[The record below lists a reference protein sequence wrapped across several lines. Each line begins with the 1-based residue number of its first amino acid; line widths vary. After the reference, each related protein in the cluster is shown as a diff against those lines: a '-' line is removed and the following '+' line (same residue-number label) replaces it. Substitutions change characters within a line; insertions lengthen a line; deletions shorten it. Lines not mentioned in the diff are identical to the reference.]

1 MVSFMKN
8 ADAFSSNTKIL
19 TPLKTLKELLRFVIP
34 KGNKEMPFRIFLAFI
49 FLILATIVTVYTP
62 FLYGKAVDLV
72 SEGKQVNLNLL
83 WFVIG
88 SYALARLGQ
97 VFFDEAKEFVF
108 ARVAQKAVRGAAL
121 KAFQHLHSLSL
132 SFHLN
137 RQTGGLTRAIDR
149 GSKGIEFLLR
159 FAAFEIVPVLVELIA
174 VGIVLWATFGLA
186 YAAVTVTTVII
197 YIIYTIKVTE
207 WRIGIRRKMNLAD
220 ENASTKAIDSLLNF
234 ETVKYFNSE
243 KIEADRFDN
252 AMKSYED
259 SAVKARASLSVVN
272 IGQGA
277 IIAIGL
283 FLIMG
288 MAGEDIASE
297 KMSIGDFVV
306 VNTFLLQLYL
316 PLNFLGFVY
325 REIRQSLLD
334 IGRMFALV
342 DEMPDIVDKENAYDL
357 DVHSGKI
364 EFKNIK
370 FSFGNRVILKNLS
383 FVVNPGHKV
392 AIVGPTGAGKS
403 TISKLLFRF
412 YDPSSGIISID
423 NQNIKDVTQ
432 SSLRSNIGVVPQDT
446 VLFNDTI
453 KYNIAYSKPG
463 ASIEEINNAAKL
475 SSIDRFIANLEI
487 GYDTIVG
494 ERGLKLSGGEKQRVA
509 IARALLKNP
518 KIFIFDEAT
527 SALDSK
533 TEKSIEKSLKK
544 LSNKNT
550 TLVIAHRLS
559 TIIDAD
565 KIIVLENGIIAEQG
579 SHKELIKKNG
589 LYAEMWLRQ
598 QEQLN

>member
-1 MVSFMKN
+1 MKN
-8 ADAFSSNTKIL
+8 AEAFSSNDMVL
-19 TPLKTLKELLRFVIP
+19 TPLRTLKELLRFVIP
-34 KGNKEMPFRIFLAFI
+34 KGNREMPIRITLALIFLSM
-49 FLILATIVTVYTP
+49 ATIVTIYTP

-72 SEGKQVNLNLL
+72 SEGKSVNLNLL

-121 KAFQHLHSLSL
+121 KAFKHMHSLSL
-132 SFHLN
+132 TFHLN

-149 GSKGIEFLLR
+149 GAKGIEFLLR
-159 FAAFEIVPVLVELIA
+159 FTVFEIAPVLVELIA
-174 VGIVLWATFGLA
+174 VGIVLWVTFGIM
-186 YAAVTVTTVII
+186 YAFVTVTTVII

-207 WRIGIRRKMNLAD
+207 WRMAIRRKMNIAD
-220 ENASTKAIDSLLNF
+220 ENASTKAVDSLLNF
-234 ETVKYFNSE
+234 ETVKYFNAE
-243 KIEADRFDN
+243 EIEAQRFDS
-252 AMKSYED
+252 AMKLYED
-259 SAVKARASLSVVN
+259 SAVKARASLSIVN
-272 IGQGA
+272 IGQGG

-288 MAGEDIASE
+288 MAGNDIANE

-342 DEMPDIVDKENAYDL
+342 DQKPDISDKKNAFDL
-357 DVHSGKI
+357 KVHSGKI
-364 EFKNIK
+364 EFKNVN
-370 FSFGNRVILKNLS
+370 FSFGKRAILKNLS
-383 FVVNPGHKV
+383 FVVNPGSKV

-412 YDPSSGIISID
+412 YDPSSGNIFID
-423 NQNIKDVTQ
+423 CQCLRDITQ
-432 SSLRSNIGVVPQDT
+432 SSLRSSIGVVPQDT
-446 VLFNDTI
+446 VMFNDTI
-453 KYNIAYSKPG
+453 KYNLSYSKPG
-463 ASIEEINNAAKL
+463 SSLNEINKVAKL
-475 SSIDRFIANLEI
+475 ASIDRFISNLEL
-487 GYDTIVG
+487 GYETIVG

-527 SALDSK
+527 SALDTK
-533 TEKSIEKSLKK
+533 TEKSIERSLKK
-544 LSNKNT
+544 LSDKNT

-559 TIIDAD
+559 TIIDSD
-565 KIIVLENGIIAEQG
+565 KIIVLESGKIVEEGTHKDLIIR
-579 SHKELIKKNG
+579 NG
-589 LYAEMWLRQ
+589 LYAEMWMRQ
-598 QEQLN
+598 QEQGD

>member
-1 MVSFMKN
+1 MKN

-207 WRIGIRRKMNLAD
+207 WRIAIRRKMNLAD

-357 DVHSGKI
+357 DVHSAKI

-463 ASIEEINNAAKL
+463 ASIGEINNAAKL

-544 LSNKNT
+544 LSNKNS

>member
-1 MVSFMKN
+1 MKN

-49 FLILATIVTVYTP
+49 FLFLATIVTVYTP

-72 SEGKQVNLNLL
+72 SEGKEVNLNLL

-342 DEMPDIVDKENAYDL
+342 DEMPDIVDKENACDL

-453 KYNIAYSKPG
+453 KYNIAYSKPR

>member
-1 MVSFMKN
+1 
-8 ADAFSSNTKIL
+8 
-19 TPLKTLKELLRFVIP
+19 
-34 KGNKEMPFRIFLAFI
+34 
-49 FLILATIVTVYTP
+49 
-62 FLYGKAVDLV
+62 
-72 SEGKQVNLNLL
+72 
-83 WFVIG
+83 
-88 SYALARLGQ
+88 
-97 VFFDEAKEFVF
+97 
-108 ARVAQKAVRGAAL
+108 
-121 KAFQHLHSLSL
+121 
-132 SFHLN
+132 
-137 RQTGGLTRAIDR
+137 
-149 GSKGIEFLLR
+149 
-159 FAAFEIVPVLVELIA
+159 
-174 VGIVLWATFGLA
+174 
-186 YAAVTVTTVII
+186 
-197 YIIYTIKVTE
+197 
-207 WRIGIRRKMNLAD
+207 
-220 ENASTKAIDSLLNF
+220 
-234 ETVKYFNSE
+234 
-243 KIEADRFDN
+243 
-252 AMKSYED
+252 
-259 SAVKARASLSVVN
+259 
-272 IGQGA
+272 
-277 IIAIGL
+277 
-283 FLIMG
+283 
-288 MAGEDIASE
+288 
-297 KMSIGDFVV
+297 MSIGDFVV

-342 DEMPDIVDKENAYDL
+342 DEMPDIVDKQNAYDL

-370 FSFGNRVILKNLS
+370 FSFGNRVILKNLN

-412 YDPSSGIISID
+412 YDPSSGAISID
-423 NQNIKDVTQ
+423 NQNIKNVTQ

-453 KYNIAYSKPG
+453 KYNISYSKPG
-463 ASIEEINNAAKL
+463 ASIEEINKAAKL

-565 KIIVLENGIIAEQG
+565 KIIVLENGTIAEQG

-589 LYAEMWLRQ
+589 LYAEMWMRQ
-598 QEQLN
+598 QEQLT

>member
-1 MVSFMKN
+1 MKN
-8 ADAFSSNTKIL
+8 AEAFSSNSKVL

-34 KGNKEMPFRIFLAFI
+34 KGNREMPFRICLAFI
-49 FLILATIVTVYTP
+49 FLFLATLVTVYTP

-132 SFHLN
+132 AFHLN

-174 VGIVLWATFGLA
+174 VGIVLWVTFGLL
-186 YAAVTVTTVII
+186 YALVTVTTVII

-207 WRIGIRRKMNLAD
+207 WRIGIRRQMNIAD

-342 DEMPDIVDKENAYDL
+342 DEMPDIVDKQNAYDL

-370 FSFGNRVILKNLS
+370 FSFGNRVILKNLN

-412 YDPSSGIISID
+412 YDPSSGAISID
-423 NQNIKDVTQ
+423 NQNIKNVTQ

-453 KYNIAYSKPG
+453 KYNISYSKPG
-463 ASIEEINNAAKL
+463 ASIEEINKAAKL

-533 TEKSIEKSLKK
+533 TEKSIERSLKK

-565 KIIVLENGIIAEQG
+565 KIIVLENGTIAEQG

-589 LYAEMWLRQ
+589 LYAEMWMRQ
-598 QEQLN
+598 QEQLT

>member
-1 MVSFMKN
+1 MKN

-207 WRIGIRRKMNLAD
+207 WRIAIRRKMNLAD

-357 DVHSGKI
+357 DVHSGNI

-383 FVVNPGHKV
+383 FVVNSGHKV

-412 YDPSSGIISID
+412 YDPSSGVISID

-463 ASIEEINNAAKL
+463 ASIGEINNAAKL

-544 LSNKNT
+544 LSNKNS

>member
-1 MVSFMKN
+1 MKN
-8 ADAFSSNTKIL
+8 AEAFSSNSKIL

-34 KGNKEMPFRIFLAFI
+34 KGNREMPFRICLAFI
-49 FLILATIVTVYTP
+49 FLFLATLVTVYTP

-132 SFHLN
+132 AFHLN

-174 VGIVLWATFGLA
+174 VGIVLWVTFGLL
-186 YAAVTVTTVII
+186 YALVTVTTVII

-207 WRIGIRRKMNLAD
+207 WRIGIRRQMNIAD

-412 YDPSSGIISID
+412 YDPSSGSISID
-423 NQNIKDVTQ
+423 NQNIKNVTQ

-453 KYNIAYSKPG
+453 KYNISYSKPG
-463 ASIEEINNAAKL
+463 ASIEEINKAAKL

-565 KIIVLENGIIAEQG
+565 KIIVLENGTIAEQG

-589 LYAEMWLRQ
+589 LYAEMWMRQ
-598 QEQLN
+598 QEQLT

>member
-1 MVSFMKN
+1 MKN

-72 SEGKQVNLNLL
+72 SEGKEVNLNLL

-207 WRIGIRRKMNLAD
+207 WRIAIRRKMNLAD

-357 DVHSGKI
+357 DVHSGNI
-364 EFKNIK
+364 EFKNVK

-412 YDPSSGIISID
+412 YDPSSGVISVD

>member
-1 MVSFMKN
+1 MKN

-207 WRIGIRRKMNLAD
+207 WRIAIRRKMNLAD

-342 DEMPDIVDKENAYDL
+342 DEMPDIVDKQNAYDL

-370 FSFGNRVILKNLS
+370 FSFGNRVILKNIS

-412 YDPSSGIISID
+412 YDPSSGTISID

-453 KYNIAYSKPG
+453 KYNISYSKPE
-463 ASIEEINNAAKL
+463 ASIEEINKAAKL
-475 SSIDRFIANLEI
+475 SSIDRFIDNLEI

>member
-1 MVSFMKN
+1 MKN

-49 FLILATIVTVYTP
+49 FLFLATIVTVYTP

-72 SEGKQVNLNLL
+72 SEGKEVNLNLL

-186 YAAVTVTTVII
+186 YAAVTVATVII

-364 EFKNIK
+364 EFRNIK

-412 YDPSSGIISID
+412 YDPSSGVISID

-453 KYNIAYSKPG
+453 KYNIAYSKPE
-463 ASIEEINNAAKL
+463 ASIEEINNAVKL

-598 QEQLN
+598 QEKLN

>member
-1 MVSFMKN
+1 MN
-8 ADAFSSNTKIL
+8 DAEAFSSSPKIL
-19 TPLKTLKELLRFVIP
+19 TPLRTLKELLRFVIP
-34 KGNKEMPFRIFLAFI
+34 KGNKEMPFRICLAFV
-49 FLILATIVTVYTP
+49 FLFLATIVTVYTP

-88 SYALARLGQ
+88 SYAIARLGQ

-132 SFHLN
+132 AFHLN

-174 VGIVLWATFGLA
+174 VGIVLWVTFGLM
-186 YAAVTVTTVII
+186 YAVVTVTTVII

-207 WRIGIRRKMNLAD
+207 WRIGIRRKMNIAD
-220 ENASTKAIDSLLNF
+220 ENASTKAVDSLLNF

-243 KIEADRFDN
+243 NIEADRFDN

-259 SAVKARASLSVVN
+259 LAVKARASLSVVN

-342 DEMPDIVDKENAYDL
+342 DEMPDIVNKQNAYDL

-370 FSFGNRVILKNLS
+370 FSFGKRVILRNLN

-392 AIVGPTGAGKS
+392 AIVGPSGAGKS

-412 YDPSSGIISID
+412 YDPSSGAISID
-423 NQNIKDVTQ
+423 NQNIKNVTQ

-453 KYNIAYSKPG
+453 KYNISYSKPG
-463 ASIEEINNAAKL
+463 ASIEEINKAAKL

-565 KIIVLENGIIAEQG
+565 NIIVLENGTIAEQG
-579 SHKELIKKNG
+579 SHKELIKKNS
-589 LYAEMWLRQ
+589 LYAEMWKRQ
-598 QEQLN
+598 QEQLT

>member
-1 MVSFMKN
+1 MKN
-8 ADAFSSNTKIL
+8 GEAFSSNDKIL

-34 KGNKEMPFRIFLAFI
+34 KGNKEMPIRIILAFI
-49 FLILATIVTVYTP
+49 FLSLATLVSVYTP

-72 SEGKQVNLNLL
+72 AKGKLVDLNLL

-108 ARVAQKAVRGAAL
+108 ARVAQRAVRGAAL
-121 KAFQHLHSLSL
+121 KAFKHMHSLSL
-132 SFHLN
+132 TFHLN

-149 GSKGIEFLLR
+149 GAKGIEFLLR
-159 FAAFEIVPVLVELIA
+159 FTVFEIVPVIVELFT
-174 VGIVLWATFGLA
+174 VGIVLWVTFGFI
-186 YAAVTVTTVII
+186 YAAVTVSTVLV
-197 YIIYTIKVTE
+197 YIIYTIKLTE
-207 WRIGIRRKMNLAD
+207 WRIAIRRKMNIAD
-220 ENASTKAIDSLLNF
+220 ENASSKAIDSLLNY
-234 ETVKYFNSE
+234 ETVKYFNAE
-243 KIEADRFDN
+243 QVEAERFDS
-252 AMKSYED
+252 AMKIYED
-259 SAVKARASLSVVN
+259 SAVKARASLSIVN

-277 IIAIGL
+277 IIALGL
-283 FLIMG
+283 FIIMG

-342 DEMPDIVDKENAYDL
+342 DEKPDITDKKYALNL
-357 DVHSGKI
+357 NVQGGKI
-364 EFKNIK
+364 EFKNIN
-370 FSFGNRVILKNLS
+370 FSYGNRKILKNLS
-383 FVVNPGHKV
+383 FIVNPGHKV

-403 TISKLLFRF
+403 TISKLIFRF
-412 YDPSSGIISID
+412 YDPSSGNILID
-423 NQNIKDVTQ
+423 DQFLTDVTQ

-446 VLFNDTI
+446 VMFNDTI
-453 KYNIAYSKPG
+453 KYNIAYSKPESTM
-463 ASIEEINNAAKL
+463 AEINKVVKL
-475 SSIDRFIANLEI
+475 SSIDKFIDDLEL
-487 GYDTIVG
+487 GYETIVG

-518 KIFIFDEAT
+518 RIFIFDEAT
-527 SALDSK
+527 SALDTK
-533 TEKSIEKSLKK
+533 TEKLIEKSLKQ

-565 KIIVLENGIIAEQG
+565 KIIVLEKGKIVEEG
-579 SHKELIKKNG
+579 THKELVQKKA
-589 LYAEMWLRQ
+589 LYAEMWMRQ
-598 QEQLN
+598 QEQIG

>member
-1 MVSFMKN
+1 MKN

-49 FLILATIVTVYTP
+49 FLFLATIITVYTP

-207 WRIGIRRKMNLAD
+207 WRIAIRRKMNLAD

-432 SSLRSNIGVVPQDT
+432 SSLRSKIGVVPQDT

>member
-1 MVSFMKN
+1 MN
-8 ADAFSSNTKIL
+8 DAEAFSSSPKIL
-19 TPLKTLKELLRFVIP
+19 TPLRTLKELLRFVIP
-34 KGNKEMPFRIFLAFI
+34 KGNKEMPFRICLAFV
-49 FLILATIVTVYTP
+49 FLFLATIVTVYTP

-88 SYALARLGQ
+88 SYAIARLGQ

-132 SFHLN
+132 AFHLN

-174 VGIVLWATFGLA
+174 VGIVLWVTFGLM
-186 YAAVTVTTVII
+186 YAVVTVTTVII

-207 WRIGIRRKMNLAD
+207 WRIGIRRKMNIAD
-220 ENASTKAIDSLLNF
+220 ENASTKAVDSLLNF

-243 KIEADRFDN
+243 NIEADRFDN

-259 SAVKARASLSVVN
+259 LAVKARASLSVVN

-342 DEMPDIVDKENAYDL
+342 DEMPDIVNKQNAYDL

-370 FSFGNRVILKNLS
+370 FSFGKRVILRNLN

-392 AIVGPTGAGKS
+392 AIVGPSGAGKS

-412 YDPSSGIISID
+412 YDPSSGAISID
-423 NQNIKDVTQ
+423 NQNIKNVTQ

-453 KYNIAYSKPG
+453 KYNISYSKPG
-463 ASIEEINNAAKL
+463 ASIEEINKAAKL

-544 LSNKNT
+544 LSNKKT

-565 KIIVLENGIIAEQG
+565 NIIVLENGTIAEQG
-579 SHKELIKKNG
+579 SHKELIKKNS
-589 LYAEMWLRQ
+589 LYAEMWMRQ
-598 QEQLN
+598 QEQLT

>member
-1 MVSFMKN
+1 MKN
-8 ADAFSSNTKIL
+8 ADAFSSSTKIL

-72 SEGKQVNLNLL
+72 SEGKEVNLNLL

-342 DEMPDIVDKENAYDL
+342 DEIPDIVDKENAYDL

>member
-1 MVSFMKN
+1 MKN
-8 ADAFSSNTKIL
+8 AEAFSSNSKIL

-34 KGNKEMPFRIFLAFI
+34 KGNKEMPFRICLAFI
-49 FLILATIVTVYTP
+49 FLFLATIVTVYTP

-132 SFHLN
+132 AFHLN

-174 VGIVLWATFGLA
+174 VGIVLWVTFGLL
-186 YAAVTVTTVII
+186 YALVTVTTVII

-207 WRIGIRRKMNLAD
+207 WRIGIRRQMNIAD

-342 DEMPDIVDKENAYDL
+342 DEMPDIVDKQNAYDL
-357 DVHSGKI
+357 YVHSGKI

-370 FSFGNRVILKNLS
+370 FSFGNRVILKNLN

-412 YDPSSGIISID
+412 YDPSSGAISID
-423 NQNIKDVTQ
+423 NQNIKNVTQ

-453 KYNIAYSKPG
+453 KYNISYSKPG
-463 ASIEEINNAAKL
+463 ASIEEINKAAKL

-565 KIIVLENGIIAEQG
+565 KIIVLENGTIAEQG

-589 LYAEMWLRQ
+589 LYAEMWMRQ
-598 QEQLN
+598 QEQLT